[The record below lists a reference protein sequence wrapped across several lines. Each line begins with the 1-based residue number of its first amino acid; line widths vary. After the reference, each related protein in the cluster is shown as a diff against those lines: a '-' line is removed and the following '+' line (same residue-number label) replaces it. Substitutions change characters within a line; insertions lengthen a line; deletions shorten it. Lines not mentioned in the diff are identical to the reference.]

1 MNKMSREPRIIR
13 PSRNFL
19 WKNYFQFFLIFF
31 VTSVP
36 TIVALSLFITFLSS
50 IDQARGPVL
59 QDLFLLLMII
69 YFLLWI
75 IGGILY
81 TIGEYLYIRNM
92 YFIVHGHEIV
102 VKKGLI
108 NITEK
113 HVPYR
118 TVTNIDMRIGLF
130 DRLFQI
136 GTVEI
141 QTAGGSVSSSSLEA
155 GPEEKLEG
163 IRVYKE
169 VRDYILTQ
177 LRAYQASHLDTSEGL
192 TKKSAD
198 VSAIIVE
205 LQNIINLLDTRLA
218 KLEKKIDEL
227 LNRDN

>member
-19 WKNYFQFFLIFF
+19 WKNYFQFFLLFF

-59 QDLFLLLMII
+59 QDLFFLLMII

-141 QTAGGSVSSSSLEA
+141 QTAGGSISSSSLEA

-205 LQNIINLLDTRLA
+205 LQNINNLLDTRLA

>member
-1 MNKMSREPRIIR
+1 MSREPRIIR

>member
-1 MNKMSREPRIIR
+1 MSSREPRIIR

-19 WKNYFQFFLIFF
+19 WKNYFQFFLLFF
-31 VTSVP
+31 GTSVL
-36 TIVALSLFITFLSS
+36 TIVLLSVFIAFLSS
-50 IDQARGPVL
+50 IDPARGTIL
-59 QDLFLLLMII
+59 QDVFFLLMVL
-69 YFLLWI
+69 YFLCWA
-75 IGGILY
+75 IGGIAY

-92 YFIVHGHEIV
+92 YFIVHGNEIV

-108 NITEK
+108 NISEK

-118 TVTNIDMRIGLF
+118 TVTNIEMRIGLF

-177 LRAYQASHLDTSEGL
+177 LRAYQAAHLDKTEEVA
-192 TKKSAD
+192 KKSTD
-198 VSAIIVE
+198 VSAIVIE
-205 LQNIINLLDTRLA
+205 LQNINELLSTRLVQ
-218 KLEKKIDEL
+218 LEKKLDKL